1 MTSHIGRRKFLATLG
16 GAAAALPLA
25 ARAQQPGLPVIG
37 FLGSTSAQVTVKDL
51 EAFRK
56 GLSETGYV
64 EGRNVAIEF
73 RWAGGREDRMPELA
87 ADLVRRQV
95 AVIATPQSTAGALAA
110 KAATSTIPIVF
121 GTGSDPISLG
131 LVASLNRPGGNA
143 TGVMTLNV
151 ALTAKRLGLLR
162 ELAPQA
168 TRFVALVN
176 PNAVMSE
183 AIVKDVHAS
192 VPTLGV
198 PVEILYAGNSDRDV
212 EAAFANLSQKPGA
225 ALLVTVDPFL
235 FTRRALIVTLAARH
249 ALPTVYFRRELSDI
263 GGLVSYGTS
272 GDFIHG
278 LVGTYAG
285 RILKGEKPAD
295 LPVAQPTKFD
305 MVINLAT
312 AKALAIDVP
321 PTLLA
326 LADEVIE

>member
-1 MTSHIGRRKFLATLG
+1 MIAPIKRREFITLLG
-16 GAAAALPLA
+16 GAAAAWPLA
-25 ARAQQPGLPVIG
+25 ARGQQPTMPVIG
-37 FLGSTSAQVTVKDL
+37 FLGSSSAQVSVKNL

-73 RWAGGREDRMPELA
+73 RWTGGREDRMPELA

-95 AVIATPQSTAGALAA
+95 AVIAAPASTAGALAA
-110 KAATSTIPIVF
+110 KAATSSIPIVF
-121 GTGSDPISLG
+121 STAADPVSLG

-143 TGVMTLNV
+143 TGVMSLNV
-151 ALTAKRLGLLR
+151 ELTAKRLGLLR

-176 PNAVMSE
+176 RDAVMTE
-183 AIVKDVHAS
+183 AIIKDVHAS
-192 VPTLGV
+192 TPTLGF
-198 PVEILYAGNSDRDV
+198 PVEILYADNSDRGI
-212 EAAFANLSQKPGA
+212 EAAFANLSQKLGA
-225 ALLVTVDPFL
+225 AVLINVDTFF

-249 ALPTVYFRRELSDI
+249 ALPTVYFRREFAEL

-272 GDFIHG
+272 VDNIHELIG
-278 LVGTYAG
+278 VYTG
-285 RILKGEKPAD
+285 RVLKGEKPAD

-305 MVINLAT
+305 LVINLVT
-312 AKALAIDVP
+312 ARALGLEVA

-326 LADEVIE
+326 IADEVIE

>member
-1 MTSHIGRRKFLATLG
+1 MHGVRRREFITLLG
-16 GAAAALPLA
+16 GAAAAWPLA
-25 ARAQQPGLPVIG
+25 ARAQQSAMPVIG
-37 FLGSTSAQVTVKDL
+37 FLGSSSAQVSVKNL

-56 GLSETGYV
+56 GLSERGYV

-73 RWAGGREDRMPELA
+73 RWSGGREDRMPELA

-95 AVIATPQSTAGALAA
+95 AVIAAPASTAGALAA
-110 KAATSTIPIVF
+110 KAATSNIPIVF
-121 GTGSDPISLG
+121 GTGSDPVALG

-143 TGVMTLNV
+143 TGIVSLNV
-151 ALTAKRLGLLR
+151 ELTAKRLGLLR
-162 ELAPQA
+162 ELAPRA

-176 PNAVMSE
+176 RSAVMTD
-183 AIVKDVHAS
+183 AIIKEVHAS

-198 PVEILYAGNSDRDV
+198 PVEILYAGNSDRDI
-212 EAAFANLSQKPGA
+212 EAAFANLSEKPGA
-225 ALLVTVDPFL
+225 ALLVTVDSFF

-249 ALPTVYFRRELSDI
+249 ALPTIYFRREFAEI

-272 GDFIHG
+272 VDNIHELIG
-278 LVGTYAG
+278 IYTG
-285 RILKGEKPAD
+285 RVLKGEKPAD
-295 LPVAQPTKFD
+295 LPVTQPTKFD
-305 MVINLAT
+305 MVINLST

>member
-1 MTSHIGRRKFLATLG
+1 VRRRDFITLLG
-16 GAAAALPLA
+16 GAAAAWPIA
-25 ARAQQPGLPVIG
+25 VRAQQPAVPVIG
-37 FLGSTSAQVTVKDL
+37 FLAGTSAEISVKRL

-56 GLSETGYV
+56 GLRETGYV
-64 EGRNVAIEF
+64 EGHNVAIEF

-95 AVIATPQSTAGALAA
+95 SVIAAPGSTAGALAA
-110 KAATSTIPIVF
+110 KAATSSIPIVF
-121 GTGSDPISLG
+121 ATGADPVALG
-131 LVASLNRPGGNA
+131 LVTSLNRPGGNA
-143 TGVMTLNV
+143 TGVAGLNV
-151 ALTAKRLGLLR
+151 ELMAKRLGILR

-168 TRFVALVN
+168 IRFVTLVS
-176 PNAVMSE
+176 PNAAMTD

-198 PVEILYAGNSDRDV
+198 PIEILYAGHSDRDI

-225 ALLVTVDPFL
+225 ALLVTIDPFF
-235 FTRRALIVTLAARH
+235 FTRRVLIVMLAARH
-249 ALPTVYFRRELSDI
+249 ALPTVYYTREFADI
-263 GGLVSYGTS
+263 GGLLSYGTNIAN
-272 GDFIHG
+272 IHELTG
-278 LVGTYAG
+278 IYTG

-295 LPVAQPTKFD
+295 LPVTQPTKFE
-305 MVINLAT
+305 MVINLST

>member
-1 MTSHIGRRKFLATLG
+1 MSGMRRREFITFLG
-16 GAAAALPLA
+16 GAAAAWPLA
-25 ARAQQPGLPVIG
+25 ARAQQPAMPVIG
-37 FLGSTSAQVTVKDL
+37 FLGSSSAQVSVKNL

-56 GLSETGYV
+56 GLSERGYV

-73 RWAGGREDRMPELA
+73 RWSGGREDRMPELA

-95 AVIATPQSTAGALAA
+95 AVIAAPASTAGALAA
-110 KAATSTIPIVF
+110 KAATSNIPIVF
-121 GTGSDPISLG
+121 GTGSDPVALG

-143 TGVMTLNV
+143 TGIVSLNV
-151 ALTAKRLGLLR
+151 ELTAKRLGLLR
-162 ELAPQA
+162 ELAPRA

-176 PNAVMSE
+176 RSAVMTD
-183 AIVKDVHAS
+183 AIIKEVHAS

-198 PVEILYAGNSDRDV
+198 PVEILYAGNSDRDI

-225 ALLVTVDPFL
+225 ALLVTVDSFF

-249 ALPTVYFRRELSDI
+249 ALPTIYFRREFAEI

-272 GDFIHG
+272 VDNIHELIG
-278 LVGTYAG
+278 IYSG
-285 RILKGEKPAD
+285 RVLKGEKPAD
-295 LPVAQPTKFD
+295 LPVTQPTKFD
-305 MVINLAT
+305 MVINLST

>member
-1 MTSHIGRRKFLATLG
+1 MKRREFITLLG
-16 GAAAALPLA
+16 GAAAWPLA
-25 ARAQQPGLPVIG
+25 ARAQQPAMPVIG
-37 FLGSTSAQVTVKDL
+37 FLGSSSAQVSVKNL

-56 GLSETGYV
+56 GLSERGYV

-73 RWAGGREDRMPELA
+73 RWSGGREDRMPELA

-95 AVIATPQSTAGALAA
+95 AVIAAPASTAGALAA
-110 KAATSTIPIVF
+110 KAATSNIPIVF
-121 GTGSDPISLG
+121 GTGSDPVALG

-143 TGVMTLNV
+143 TGIVSLNV
-151 ALTAKRLGLLR
+151 ELTAKRLGLLR
-162 ELAPQA
+162 ELAPRA

-176 PNAVMSE
+176 RSAVMTD
-183 AIVKDVHAS
+183 AIIKEVHAS

-198 PVEILYAGNSDRDV
+198 PVEILYAGNSDRDI
-212 EAAFANLSQKPGA
+212 EAAFANLSEKPGA
-225 ALLVTVDPFL
+225 ALLVTVDSFF

-249 ALPTVYFRRELSDI
+249 ALPTIYFRREFAEI

-272 GDFIHG
+272 VDNIHELIG
-278 LVGTYAG
+278 IYTG
-285 RILKGEKPAD
+285 RVLKGEKPAD
-295 LPVAQPTKFD
+295 LPVTQPTKFD
-305 MVINLAT
+305 MVINLST

>member
-1 MTSHIGRRKFLATLG
+1 MSGMRRREFITFLG
-16 GAAAALPLA
+16 GAAAAWPLA
-25 ARAQQPGLPVIG
+25 ARAQQPAMPVIG
-37 FLGSTSAQVTVKDL
+37 FLGSSSAQVSVKNL

-56 GLSETGYV
+56 GLSERGYV
-64 EGRNVAIEF
+64 EGRSVAIEF
-73 RWAGGREDRMPELA
+73 RWSGGREDRMPELA

-95 AVIATPQSTAGALAA
+95 AVIAAPASTAGALAA
-110 KAATSTIPIVF
+110 KAATSNIPIVF
-121 GTGSDPISLG
+121 GTGSDPVALG

-143 TGVMTLNV
+143 TGIVSLNV
-151 ALTAKRLGLLR
+151 ELTAKRLGLLR
-162 ELAPQA
+162 ELAPRA

-176 PNAVMSE
+176 RSAVMTD
-183 AIVKDVHAS
+183 AIIKEVHAS

-198 PVEILYAGNSDRDV
+198 PVEILYAGNSDRDI

-225 ALLVTVDPFL
+225 ALLVTVDSFF

-249 ALPTVYFRRELSDI
+249 ALPTIYFRREFAEI

-272 GDFIHG
+272 VDNIHELIG
-278 LVGTYAG
+278 IYSG
-285 RILKGEKPAD
+285 RVLKGEKPAD
-295 LPVAQPTKFD
+295 LPVTQPTKFD
-305 MVINLAT
+305 MVINLST

>member
-1 MTSHIGRRKFLATLG
+1 MMRRRQFITLLG
-16 GAAAALPLA
+16 GTAMTWPLA
-25 ARAQQPGLPVIG
+25 ARAQQPAMPVIG
-37 FLGSTSAQVTVKDL
+37 FLGTSSPQASVKNL

-56 GLSETGYV
+56 GLGDTGYI

-73 RWAGGREDRMPELA
+73 RWSGGREDRMPELA

-95 AVIATPQSTAGALAA
+95 AVIATPASTAGALAA

-121 GTGSDPISLG
+121 GSGSDPVALG

-143 TGVMTLNV
+143 TGVKSLNV
-151 ALTAKRLGLLR
+151 ELTAKRLGLLR

-168 TRFVALVN
+168 TRFVALVSR
-176 PNAVMSE
+176 NAVMTD

-192 VPTLGV
+192 VPTLGA
-198 PVEILYAGNSDRDV
+198 PVEILYAGHSDRDI
-212 EAAFANLSQKPGA
+212 EAAFTNLSQKPGA
-225 ALLVTVDPFL
+225 ALLVTVDPFF
-235 FTRRALIVTLAARH
+235 FTRRALIVMLAARH
-249 ALPTVYFRRELSDI
+249 ALPTVYFSREFADI

-272 GDFIHG
+272 VANIHELTG
-278 LVGTYAG
+278 IYTG

-305 MVINLAT
+305 MVINLST
-312 AKALAIDVP
+312 AKALAVDVP

>member
-1 MTSHIGRRKFLATLG
+1 MSELRRRQFITLLGSAATW
-16 GAAAALPLA
+16 PLA
-25 ARAQQPGLPVIG
+25 ARAQQSAMPVIG
-37 FLGSTSAQVTVKDL
+37 FLGSSSAQVSVKNL

-56 GLSETGYV
+56 GLSERGYV
-64 EGRNVAIEF
+64 EGRSVAIEF
-73 RWAGGREDRMPELA
+73 RWSGGREDRMPELA

-95 AVIATPQSTAGALAA
+95 AVIAAPASTAGALAA
-110 KAATSTIPIVF
+110 KAATSNIPIVF
-121 GTGSDPISLG
+121 GTGSDPVALG

-143 TGVMTLNV
+143 TGIVSLNV
-151 ALTAKRLGLLR
+151 ELTAKRLGLLR
-162 ELAPQA
+162 ELAPRA

-176 PNAVMSE
+176 RSAVMTD
-183 AIVKDVHAS
+183 AIIKEVHAS

-198 PVEILYAGNSDRDV
+198 PVEILYAGNSDRDI

-225 ALLVTVDPFL
+225 ALLVTVDSFF

-249 ALPTVYFRRELSDI
+249 ALPTIYFRREFAEI

-272 GDFIHG
+272 VDNIHELIG
-278 LVGTYAG
+278 IYTG
-285 RILKGEKPAD
+285 RVLKGEKPAD
-295 LPVAQPTKFD
+295 LPVTQPTKFD
-305 MVINLAT
+305 MVINLST

>member
-1 MTSHIGRRKFLATLG
+1 MKRREFITLLG
-16 GAAAALPLA
+16 GAAAWPLA
-25 ARAQQPGLPVIG
+25 ARAQQPAMPVIG
-37 FLGSTSAQVTVKDL
+37 FLGSSSAQVSVKNL

-56 GLSETGYV
+56 GLSERGYV

-73 RWAGGREDRMPELA
+73 RWSGGREDRMPELA

-95 AVIATPQSTAGALAA
+95 AVIAAPASTAGALAA
-110 KAATSTIPIVF
+110 KAATSNIPIVF
-121 GTGSDPISLG
+121 GTGSDPVALG

-143 TGVMTLNV
+143 TGIVSLNV
-151 ALTAKRLGLLR
+151 ELTAKRLGLLR
-162 ELAPQA
+162 ELAPRA

-176 PNAVMSE
+176 RSAVMTD
-183 AIVKDVHAS
+183 AIIKEVHAS

-198 PVEILYAGNSDRDV
+198 PVEILYAGNSDRDI
-212 EAAFANLSQKPGA
+212 EAAFANLSEKPGA
-225 ALLVTVDPFL
+225 ALVVTVDSFF

-249 ALPTVYFRRELSDI
+249 ALPTIYFRREFAEI

-272 GDFIHG
+272 VDNIHELIG
-278 LVGTYAG
+278 IYTG
-285 RILKGEKPAD
+285 RVLKGEKPAD
-295 LPVAQPTKFD
+295 LPVTQPTKFD
-305 MVINLAT
+305 MVINLST